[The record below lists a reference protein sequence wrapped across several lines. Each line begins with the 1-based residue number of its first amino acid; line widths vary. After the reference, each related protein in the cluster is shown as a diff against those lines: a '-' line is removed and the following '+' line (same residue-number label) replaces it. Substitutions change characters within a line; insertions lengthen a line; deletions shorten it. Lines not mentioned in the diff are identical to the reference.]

1 MRIESL
7 ACDNCGAPL
16 EVPEQANYVRCNH
29 CDSQLAIHRGA
40 SVSYT
45 ELVDKIVQRADRLTD
60 EVARLG
66 YENELA
72 SIDRSWDRQRESLML
87 TDKNGRRSEPSMT
100 GAMIG
105 TVVAVFIGLIAT
117 ASAGPFG
124 LIFLAFAGVIG
135 TVGWVKASEFEKA
148 KRRYRRRRASVSMDS
163 IRNRIAGDDGD
174 LESTA
179 RSDPASFLQRL
190 EEG

>member
-1 MRIESL
+1 MRTESL

-29 CDSQLAIHRGA
+29 CDSQLAVHRSQ

-72 SIDRSWDRQRESLML
+72 RIDRDWDRERERLMI
-87 TDKNGRRSEPSMT
+87 TDKHGRRYEPSMA

-105 TVVAVFIGLIAT
+105 AVIAGIIGIFAT
-117 ASAGPFG
+117 ALAGPFG
-124 LIFLAFAGVIG
+124 LVFLGIAVIAGVI
-135 TVGWVKASEFEKA
+135 GWVKASEFEAA
-148 KRRYRRRRASVSMDS
+148 KRRYRRRRAAVSMDS
-163 IRNRIAGDDGD
+163 IRERITADGD
-174 LESTA
+174 AESAA
-179 RSDPASFLQRL
+179 RRDLSSFLQKL
-190 EEG
+190 EDGN

>member
-29 CDSQLAIHRGA
+29 CDSQLAVHRGA

-72 SIDRSWDRQRESLML
+72 RIDRDWDRERESLMF
-87 TDKNGRRSEPSMT
+87 TDKNGRRHEPSMA

-105 TVVAVFIGLIAT
+105 AVIAGVIGIVAT

-124 LIFLAFAGVIG
+124 LIFLLIAVIAGV
-135 TVGWVKASEFEKA
+135 VGWVKASDFEAA
-148 KRRYRRRRASVSMDS
+148 KRRYRHRRAAVSMDS

-174 LESTA
+174 TESTA
-179 RSDPASFLQRL
+179 RSDPASFLRRL
-190 EEG
+190 EEQ